1 MTDLVTRRLDGVAVY
16 DRPVAAGAP
25 VPAARLVVVHGSL
38 DRGASFA
45 KATRRLPDVEVTR
58 YDRRGYGRS
67 VDVGPG
73 TVDQHVDDLLAVLDE
88 RPAVVVGH
96 SFGGVLA
103 VLAARRRPD
112 LVPAVGAFESPMP
125 WAPWWPRSSAGSR
138 AVLTAGEQGAEAAAE
153 AFLRRMIGD
162 ERWERLP
169 PSTKEARR
177 AEGAALLAEL
187 REMRSVGPLY
197 DPAELTF
204 PLVVGRGTT
213 SDPHHI
219 QAADVLAA
227 GAPHAELVV
236 IDGAGHAAHSTH
248 PDAFAGFVARVLAA
262 AG

>member
-1 MTDLVTRRLDGVAVY
+1 MTELVTRRLDGVAVY
-16 DRPVAAGAP
+16 DRPAAPGAATP
-25 VPAARLVVVHGSL
+25 PARLVVVHGSL

-67 VDVGPG
+67 VDAGPG

-103 VLAARRRPD
+103 ILAAQRRPD

-125 WAPWWPRSSAGSR
+125 WAPWWPRSSAGSK
-138 AVLTAGEQGAEAAAE
+138 AVLTAGEHGAGAAAE
-153 AFLRRMIGD
+153 SFLRRMIGD

-187 REMRSVGPLY
+187 REMRAVGPLY

-213 SDPHHI
+213 SDAHHRES
-219 QAADVLAA
+219 ADRLAA
-227 GAPHAELVV
+227 GAPHARLLVV
-236 IDGAGHAAHSTH
+236 DGAGHAAHSTH
-248 PDAFAGFVARVLAA
+248 PDAFAGFVAAALAA
-262 AG
+262 GG